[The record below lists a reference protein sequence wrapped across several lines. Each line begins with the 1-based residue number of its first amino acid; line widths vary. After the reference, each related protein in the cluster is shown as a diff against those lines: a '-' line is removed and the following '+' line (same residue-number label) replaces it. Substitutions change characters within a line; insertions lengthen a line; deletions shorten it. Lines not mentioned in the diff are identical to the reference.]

1 MHVMLYRQL
10 QHTVQ
15 QTLAPSSLCLSLF
28 CAVVS
33 QVGIFGIVH
42 PDVLAAFGVE
52 HPVSALELNI
62 EPFCFD
68 TDLKQLHPMHGWDLL
83 H

>member
-1 MHVMLYRQL
+1 ML
-10 QHTVQ
+10 
-15 QTLAPSSLCLSLF
+15 LF
-28 CAVVS
+28 VLLVWL

-42 PDVLAAFGVE
+42 PEVLAAFGVE

-68 TDLKQLHPMHGWDLL
+68 TDLNSLHPMHGWDLV

>member
-1 MHVMLYRQL
+1 MAAL
-10 QHTVQ
+10 
-15 QTLAPSSLCLSLF
+15 LSNVCCVLPPL
-28 CAVVS
+28 
-33 QVGIFGIVH
+33 QVGVFGVVH
-42 PDVLAAFGVE
+42 PEVLAAFDVE

-68 TDLKQLHPMHGWDLL
+68 TDLKSLMQDIHGWNLV

>member
-1 MHVMLYRQL
+1 VL
-10 QHTVQ
+10 
-15 QTLAPSSLCLSLF
+15 
-28 CAVVS
+28 

>member
-1 MHVMLYRQL
+1 MC
-10 QHTVQ
+10 
-15 QTLAPSSLCLSLF
+15 SL
-28 CAVVS
+28 
-33 QVGIFGIVH
+33 QVGVFGIVH
-42 PDVLAAFGVE
+42 PEVLSAFGVE

>member
-1 MHVMLYRQL
+1 LNSKPYPRR
-10 QHTVQ
+10 
-15 QTLAPSSLCLSLF
+15 C
-28 CAVVS
+28 CR

-42 PDVLAAFGVE
+42 PEVLGAFGVDF
-52 HPVSALELNI
+52 PVSALELTI

-68 TDLKQLHPMHGWDLL
+68 TDLQMLHDMHGWDLV

>member
-1 MHVMLYRQL
+1 MHLFSIVLRN
-10 QHTVQ
+10 
-15 QTLAPSSLCLSLF
+15 PSSLDV
-28 CAVVS
+28 CAAADEL

-42 PDVLAAFGVE
+42 PEVLGAFGVE
-52 HPVSALELNI
+52 HPVCALELNI

-68 TDLKQLHPMHGWDLL
+68 TDLKMLHPMHGWDLV

>member
-1 MHVMLYRQL
+1 MS
-10 QHTVQ
+10 QHNAGPTAAV
-15 QTLAPSSLCLSLF
+15 APSMACRVWFAARAL
-28 CAVVS
+28 